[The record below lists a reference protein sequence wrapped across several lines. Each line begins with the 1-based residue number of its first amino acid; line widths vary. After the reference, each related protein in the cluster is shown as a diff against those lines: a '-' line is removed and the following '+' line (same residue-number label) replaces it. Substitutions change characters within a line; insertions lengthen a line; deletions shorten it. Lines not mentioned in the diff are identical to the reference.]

1 MFYFQAQY
9 GMDGSSGYQQQS
21 EAALEKEVARGNISI
36 TDYHQQ
42 KGRIR
47 QIAATGM
54 DDGISRTQGRIYQS
68 KQPAAIFFIFV
79 VFMIACLIWVCL
91 ASNGL
96 L

>member
-1 MFYFQAQY
+1 MFYLQAQY

-54 DDGISRTQGRIYQS
+54 DDGISRTQGMIYHS
-68 KQPAAIFFIFV
+68 KQTAAISFFL
-79 VFMIACLIWVCL
+79 VFMIACLL
-91 ASNGL
+91 MLGF
-96 L
+96 